1 MIATEI
7 LIIYRMIG
15 MKNKYSIYIERLVFE
30 YPDLKWKLNVIGE
43 FWEFQRDHGV
53 WVRPSDLSVSRSS

>member
-1 MIATEI
+1 
-7 LIIYRMIG
+7 